1 MSQAQYNAIA
11 KARLIDLARIPS
23 DLLTQLLQTKP
34 EWLRLAVLQI
44 ANRGNS

>member
-23 DLLTQLLQTKP
+23 DLLIQFLQTKP
-34 EWLRLAVLQI
+34 EWVRRAVMQI
-44 ANRGNS
+44 AVRG